1 MALNVNNN
9 LPSLNIQHS
18 ISKNVTGANRQ
29 LQRLSSGLRVNGAM
43 DDASGL
49 SVSEGMRS
57 QAARMGQNV
66 RNAQQASDLL
76 QVAEG
81 SLQEVNNIL
90 VRMKELSLQSSTST
104 FNDRNRESTASEFTQ
119 LVSEIDRIAQA
130 TAYNEKNLLTGFG
143 NQVSATAST
152 ALTTSPVTA
161 VSRIALSAA
170 VVGTYTFVD
179 TGGDN
184 TVTLG
189 NGTTT
194 QTLDLGIILDGADV
208 ATGTSIV
215 ANFDRLGVQVSLTGA
230 NVAGAAGSYTD
241 GDLDG
246 TNIVVESQTGGSFQV
261 GPTDGFSNRLEVGS
275 PDLSAAGAA
284 LNLTSLSVS
293 DRGSA
298 RSAVTAIDQAV
309 TAVASIR
316 GDIGAIQNRLDFSIG
331 FTESE
336 IENTK
341 ASESTIRDADVALE
355 VSEFSRSQILLQAS
369 NAMLVQSNVASI
381 GALALL

>member
-29 LQRLSSGLRVNGAM
+29 LQRLSSGLRVNGAV
-43 DDASGL
+43 DDAAGL

-104 FNDRNRESTASEFTQ
+104 FNDRNRESIASEFSQ

-130 TAYNEKNLLTGFG
+130 TAYNEKNLLSGFG

-161 VSRIALSAA
+161 VSRISLSAA

-179 TGGDN
+179 RGGDS

-261 GPTDGFSNRLEVGS
+261 GPTDGFSNRLEVGI

-309 TAVASIR
+309 TAVANIR

-336 IENTK
+336 IESTK

-355 VSEFSRSQILLQAS
+355 VSEFSRNQILLQAS

>member
-1 MALNVNNN
+1 MPLNVNNN

-18 ISKNVTGANRQ
+18 ISKNVTVSNRQ
-29 LQRLSSGLRVNGAM
+29 LQRLSSGLRVNGAV

-49 SVSEGMRS
+49 TVSEGMRS
-57 QAARMGQNV
+57 QAARMEQNV

-104 FNDRNRESTASEFTQ
+104 VNDRNRESIASEFSQ

-130 TAYNEKNLLTGFG
+130 TAYNEKNLLSGFG
-143 NQVSATAST
+143 NQVSTTAST

-170 VVGTYTFVD
+170 VVGTYTFID
-179 TGGDN
+179 AGGDR

-230 NVAGAAGSYTD
+230 NVPGAAGSYTD

-261 GPTDGFSNRLEVGS
+261 GPTDGFSNRLEVGI
-275 PDLSAAGAA
+275 PDLNSAGAA
-284 LNLTSLSVS
+284 LNLSNLSVS

-298 RSAVTAIDQAV
+298 RTAGTAIDLAV
-309 TAVASIR
+309 TAVANIR

-341 ASESTIRDADVALE
+341 ASESTIRDADIALE

-369 NAMLVQSNVASI
+369 SAMLVQSNVASI

>member
-18 ISKNVTGANRQ
+18 ISKNVTSSNRQ
-29 LQRLSSGLRVNGAM
+29 LQRLSSGLRVNAAV

-49 SVSEGMRS
+49 AVSEGMRS

-104 FNDRNRESTASEFTQ
+104 FNDRNREAIASEFNQ
-119 LVSEIDRIAQA
+119 LVSEIDRVAQA
-130 TAYNEKNLLTGFG
+130 TAYNEKNLLAGFG
-143 NQVSATAST
+143 NQVSASAST
-152 ALTTSPVTA
+152 ALTTSPATGVT
-161 VSRIALSAA
+161 RIALSAA
-170 VVGTYTFVD
+170 VIGTYTFVD
-179 TGGDN
+179 GGGDSEI
-184 TVTLG
+184 TIG

-194 QTLDLGIILDGADV
+194 QTLDLGTILDGADV

-215 ANFDRLGVQVSLTGA
+215 ANFDRIGVQVTLAGA
-230 NVAGAAGSYTD
+230 NVAGAPGAYTD
-241 GDLDG
+241 GDLNG
-246 TNIVVESQTGGSFQV
+246 TSVVVEGQTGGSFQV
-261 GPTDGFSNRLEVGS
+261 GPTDGFVNRLEVGI
-275 PDLSAAGAA
+275 PDLSSSGPT
-284 LNLTSLSVS
+284 LNLSSLSVS
-293 DRGSA
+293 DQGSA
-298 RSAVTAIDQAV
+298 RSAVTAIDEAV
-309 TAVASIR
+309 TVVANIR
-316 GDIGAIQNRLDFSIG
+316 GDIGAIQNRLQFSIG

-336 IENTK
+336 IENTR
-341 ASESTIRDADVALE
+341 ASEANIRDADVALE
-355 VSEFSRSQILLQAS
+355 ISELSRSQILMQAS